1 MLKIH
6 RVYIPPSPSGEGV
19 LIQAQYSII
28 DKLVEIVRMSVHNI
42 VDDIIGE
49 DISENLDLI
58 SELFMVKLVEADLR
72 EYK

>member
-6 RVYIPPSPSGEGV
+6 RVCIPPSPAGEGV
-19 LIQAQYSII
+19 LIQAQYSVI
-28 DKLVEIVRMSVHNI
+28 DKLIEIVKISVHSI
-42 VDDIIGE
+42 IDDVIGE

-72 EYK
+72 QYK

>member
-1 MLKIH
+1 MLNVH
-6 RVYIPPSPSGEGV
+6 RVVIPPSPDGDGV
-19 LIQAQYSII
+19 LIQAQYTSF
-28 DKLVEIVRMSVHNI
+28 DKLIEIVKISVHNI
-42 VDDIIGE
+42 IDDVIGS

>member
-1 MLKIH
+1 VLKIH
-6 RVYIPPSPSGEGV
+6 RVYIPPSPDGEGV

-28 DKLVEIVRMSVHNI
+28 DTLIDIVKITVHNI
-42 VDDIIGE
+42 IDDVIGE

-58 SELFMVKLVEADLR
+58 SELFMVKLVEADLT